1 MACGVPVIVSDTS
14 VMPEVVGDA
23 ALRVPHEDVEGFTVA
38 MHRMLTDDD
47 LRADMIAKGKKRV
60 LCFSWERAAR
70 ETLEVY
76 KMVADGR
83 TTG

>member
-38 MHRMLTDDD
+38 MHRLLTDND
-47 LRADMIAKGKKRV
+47 LRTDMIAKGKKRV
-60 LCFSWERAAR
+60 KCFSWERAAR
-70 ETLEVY
+70 ETLDVY
-76 KMVADGR
+76 KKVAER
-83 TTG
+83 RSTG